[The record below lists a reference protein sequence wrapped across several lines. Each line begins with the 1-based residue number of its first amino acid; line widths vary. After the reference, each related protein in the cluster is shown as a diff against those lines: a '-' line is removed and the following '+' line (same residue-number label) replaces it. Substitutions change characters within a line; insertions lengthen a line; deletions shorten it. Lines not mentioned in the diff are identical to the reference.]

1 MSHGRYKPF
10 ADAGDEVFELSRL
23 HVKCKISF
31 TIPHWYVCTPRL
43 PTEEQPS
50 GPCTCTPQPPSSRSP
65 IPQVAPRWL
74 SHSAP
79 RSPVKPSLSHNHN
92 PPASF
97 GILAGA
103 CRRSAGSH
111 PHTARI
117 LSSKASISALRIHSS
132 RRLPR
137 VVLSVIRPHFMF
149 PSAKSPPYKAAA
161 SQANNP
167 DSYAHEESTNRHLVC
182 VCVYRSGEGGEDL
195 CCLRICVL
203 SWATVCGVLVGS
215 VETNG

>member
-1 MSHGRYKPF
+1 VQNKFYNFP
-10 ADAGDEVFELSRL
+10 L
-23 HVKCKISF
+23 
-31 TIPHWYVCTPRL
+31 VCTPRL

-50 GPCTCTPQPPSSRSP
+50 GRFTCTPQPSSSRSP
-65 IPQVAPRWL
+65 FPPVAPRWL
-74 SHSAP
+74 SHSAS
-79 RSPVKPSLSHNHN
+79 RSPVKPSLSHSQN

-103 CRRSAGSH
+103 CRRSAGKH

-117 LSSKASISALRIHSS
+117 LCSNASISAPRTHSS
-132 RRLPR
+132 GRLPR
-137 VVLSVIRPHFMF
+137 AVLSAIRPHSCFQVQ
-149 PSAKSPPYKAAA
+149 KA
-161 SQANNP
+161 
-167 DSYAHEESTNRHLVC
+167 HLTKLRRRRRTIRILTPMRRVLIGILC

-195 CCLRICVL
+195 SCLRICDL